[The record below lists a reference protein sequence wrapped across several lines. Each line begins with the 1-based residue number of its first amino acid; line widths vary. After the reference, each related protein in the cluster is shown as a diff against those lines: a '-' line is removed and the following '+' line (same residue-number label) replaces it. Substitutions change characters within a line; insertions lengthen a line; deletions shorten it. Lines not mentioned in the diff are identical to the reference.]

1 MRLAFV
7 LSASLAALTFS
18 LVRAQEKVGVSG
30 SSFEFDV
37 AREAKVGDKKYSL
50 KLTGAAMRK
59 RAIIKVYAIGSYV
72 DKDFAGRTAEELATV
87 DTIKQLHLV
96 MERNV
101 DGADMAKAFQ
111 EAIKNNYP
119 NQFTDEVKK
128 LVTIME
134 AQSADKG
141 DHVWITHVPGYGIH
155 VNLPS
160 KKTSEFIAGVKFA
173 KAVWDI
179 YLGPKN
185 VGESVKKG
193 LTSRLN

>member
-1 MRLAFV
+1 MRFVFV
-7 LSASLAALTFS
+7 LSASLVAVTAS
-18 LVRAQEKVGVSG
+18 LVQAQEKVGVSG

-59 RAIIKVYAIGSYV
+59 KAIFKVYAIGSYV
-72 DKDFAGRTAEELATV
+72 EKDFAGRSAEDLAKV
-87 DTIKQLHLV
+87 DVIKQLHLV

-111 EAIKNNYP
+111 EAISNNYP
-119 NQFTDEVKK
+119 SQFTDEVKK

-134 AQSADKG
+134 AQTADKG

-155 VNLPS
+155 VNLPG
-160 KKTSEFIAGVKFA
+160 KTSEFIAGVKFA